1 MKKILG
7 LTAILTGGLLVAV
20 VNGWADNAAP
30 AAGTTPSV
38 SQPTAVSTP
47 AAKVKKAKKSKK
59 AAKEVWVCP
68 MGDYKGPKTA
78 DGKCPTCGMDL
89 VKQQ

>member
-1 MKKILG
+1 MKKKIGLG
-7 LTAILTGGLLVAV
+7 IVMAALMLVGASTQ
-20 VNGWADNAAP
+20 ADQAAP
-30 AAGTTPSV
+30 AAGTTPMV

-89 VKQQ
+89 VKEK